1 MIADKIIPSFY
12 VIEVRGI
19 AVESIIPGGFGIDK
33 IELSSHDFTNDMY
46 ATAAL
51 STAMEAIVLNPAL
64 DVKSATEKLEYNPEF
79 FPMFTAPELTEEQK
93 DIMEALQAQ
102 ADEAS
107 IELAKTD
114 QIAVPIPKL
123 FDSLGDFVE
132 SRWSVE
138 SPEFKILGRVVAN
151 PDKYVHYKA
160 IEISEKAAVVPRL
173 EKFSLH

>member
-1 MIADKIIPSFY
+1 MIANKVIPSFY
-12 VIEVRGI
+12 VIEIKGT
-19 AVESIIPGGFGIDK
+19 AVESVIPGGFGIDK
-33 IELSSHDFTNDMY
+33 IEISSHDFTNDMY

-51 STAMEAIVLNPAL
+51 STAMEAITLNPAL
-64 DVKSATEKLEYNPEF
+64 DITSAAEKLEYNPEF
-79 FPMFTAPELTEEQK
+79 FPMFKAPELTEEQK
-93 DIMEALQAQ
+93 EIMEALAL

-138 SPEFKILGRVVAN
+138 SPNFKILGRVVAN